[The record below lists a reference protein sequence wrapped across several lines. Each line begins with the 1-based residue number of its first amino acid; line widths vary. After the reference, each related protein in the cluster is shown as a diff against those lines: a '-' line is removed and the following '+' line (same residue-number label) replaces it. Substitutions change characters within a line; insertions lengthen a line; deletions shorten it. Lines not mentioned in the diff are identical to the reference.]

1 MANINNYPSSQE
13 FLKDFGK
20 NVAIN
25 GTLTLI
31 LTNLPVLKVLLLVGG
46 LSYLTLSMY
55 NNETLNTKEK
65 WKKTGKVV
73 LCNRNI

>member
-1 MANINNYPSSQE
+1 M
-13 FLKDFGK
+13 
-20 NVAIN
+20 AIN

-73 LCNRNI
+73 LSTGSGIGTTVGGIALG